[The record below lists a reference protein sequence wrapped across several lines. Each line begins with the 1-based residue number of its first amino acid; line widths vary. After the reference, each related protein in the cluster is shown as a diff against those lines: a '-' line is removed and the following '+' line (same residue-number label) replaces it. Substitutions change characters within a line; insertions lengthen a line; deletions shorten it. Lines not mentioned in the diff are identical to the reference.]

1 MAVQNSTGL
10 KLYIDGVAAACAT
23 DATLTLTH
31 SVREVLCKDTEAW
44 RDVLPGI
51 RSWSVSGSGLH
62 AMDATQGAYDI
73 ANLAIDRTLVV
84 VKLSTEENG
93 EIYLQGSGYVTEMSV
108 NSPGAEE
115 NATYSFTI
123 EGTAALATGTN

>member
-10 KLYIDGVAAACAT
+10 KLYIDGVAAACST